1 MILRTMPNPTN
12 ATIAAYY
19 LYGLEAGIVTLQ
31 QAKDWAF
38 SVVESMDSP
47 PADIIDV
54 ALSSGLPEIN
64 EKLNAVTGERDV
76 QLAGKWLL
84 NALNRKFSSNELNLE
99 RITKQAMQVTRST
112 ALGDDEYYVFDS
124 IDDSLSL
131 AQSGTYGSVERCRSE
146 LENAL
151 SAYQEGFNA

>member
-1 MILRTMPNPTN
+1 MPNPTN
-12 ATIAAYY
+12 STIAAYY
-19 LYGLEAGIVTLQ
+19 LYGLEVGIVTLQ

-38 SVVESMDSP
+38 SIVESMDNP

-54 ALSSGLPEIN
+54 ALSSGLSEIN
-64 EKLNAVTGERDV
+64 EKLNAVAGERDV

-84 NALNRKFSSNELNLE
+84 NTLSREFSSNPFNVE

-112 ALGDDEYYVFDS
+112 ALGDDEYYVFDH
-124 IDDSLSL
+124 IDDALSL
-131 AQSGTYGSVERCRSE
+131 AQSGTYGSVEGCRSE

-151 SAYQEGFNA
+151 SAYKEGFNA

>member
-1 MILRTMPNPTN
+1 MPNPTN

-31 QAKDWAF
+31 QAKGWAF
-38 SVVESMDSP
+38 SVVESMDNP
-47 PADIIDV
+47 PADVIDV
-54 ALSSGLPEIN
+54 ALSNGLPEIS
-64 EKLNAVTGERDV
+64 EKLNNVTGERNV

-84 NALNRKFSSNELNLE
+84 SALNKNFHSNSSSIE
-99 RITKQAMQVTRST
+99 RITKQAMQVILST
-112 ALGDDEYYVFDS
+112 ALGDEYYVFDS

-131 AQSGTYGSVERCRSE
+131 AQSGTYGSLEMCRSE

-151 SAYQEGFNA
+151 SAYQDGFNA